1 MYALHYASTVTLNAP
16 IDIVFS
22 YLDDFKK
29 LSAHMEQSSGMM
41 MGSKMTIDMDARE
54 GRVVGSK
61 IRLHGKMMGMT
72 LSLEE
77 VVIERQPPLRK
88 VWETI
93 NVKLLVIGQYRLGF
107 ELTPKGSATNVQM
120 FIDYD
125 LPEKPP
131 ARWLG
136 RLFGKIY
143 ARWCT
148 ESMRKDAVKHFEQVE
163 HESYKSQVPRPLSR

>member
-1 MYALHYASTVTLNAP
+1 MYALHYASNVILAAP
-16 IDIVFS
+16 VDTVFS

-41 MGSKMTIDMDARE
+41 MGSKMTIDMDERE
-54 GRVVGSK
+54 GRAIGSK
-61 IRLHGKMMGMT
+61 VRMHGKMAGVT

-77 VVIERQPPLRK
+77 VVIERQAPRRK
-88 VWETI
+88 AWETT
-93 NVKLLVIGQYRLGF
+93 NAKLWVIGQYRLGF
-107 ELTPKGSATNVQM
+107 ELMPKGGATDVRV

-125 LPEKPP
+125 LPLEAP

-136 RLFGKIY
+136 RLFGKMY

-148 ESMRKDAVKHFEQVE
+148 ERMTKDAIKYFARVD
-163 HESYKSQVPRPLSR
+163 SPSSKSLTPPS